1 MTIPRKEGN
10 LAKRRPTRMWAEIIY
25 MEKGVFVKDI
35 VPNAETAGIFAVVNA
50 ALAQSRNGPY
60 WRLVLADASGSIE
73 AKIWSPL
80 STEFNEIA
88 PGTLVQ
94 VEGRTAL
101 FRSALQIAVDKFRP
115 LTAAEAVAVDQTA
128 FLPASPYPLD
138 AMFDELLALC
148 RQEFTHKGWCK
159 LAFAVLEDAQLGPL
173 FRLAPAAKNVHHA
186 YAGGLL
192 EHTLGV
198 FRLCRRMADQY
209 PELDRQTLLAGA
221 LFHDLGK
228 VREFS
233 GGLAND
239 YTTEGRLLGHLMLGV
254 EMLVPFLTRSGL
266 EPGLQEHL
274 RHLILSH
281 HGELEFGAVRQPHT
295 PEALALHCAD
305 NLDAK
310 LAQCR
315 SLFAALDGDGPGW
328 TPWQATLGR
337 PMYRAPRSP
346 DARAVTPKGR
356 KTTRREE
363 CLSLLKA

>member
-1 MTIPRKEGN
+1 
-10 LAKRRPTRMWAEIIY
+10 
-25 MEKGVFVKDI
+25 MEKGDFVKDI
-35 VPNAETAGIFAVVNA
+35 VPNAEASGIFAVA
-50 ALAQSRNGPY
+50 EASLAQSRNGPY

-80 STEFNEIA
+80 SGEFSEIA
-88 PGTLVQ
+88 PGTLAE
-94 VEGRTAL
+94 VEGRASL
-101 FRSALQIAVDKFRP
+101 FRSAVQLAVEKFRP
-115 LTAAEAVAVDQTA
+115 LDATEAPRVDQTA

-138 AMFDELLALC
+138 AMFDELMALC
-148 RQEFTHKGWCK
+148 REEFTHKPWRK
-159 LAFAVLEDAQLGPL
+159 LVFAVLEDAELAPL
-173 FRLAPAAKNVHHA
+173 FRLSPAAKSVHHA

-198 FRLCRRMADQY
+198 FKACRRMAEQY
-209 PELDRQTLLAGA
+209 PELDRQALLAGA
-221 LFHDLGK
+221 LFHDFGK
-228 VREFS
+228 IREFS
-233 GGLAND
+233 GGFSND

-254 EMLVPFLTRSGL
+254 ELLAPFLARSGL

-295 PEALALHCAD
+295 PEALALHYAD

-315 SLFAALDGDGPGW
+315 GLFAALDGEGPGW

-337 PMYRAPRSP
+337 PMYRPPRTP
-346 DARAVTPKGR
+346 AARPPAPKGR
-356 KTTRREE
+356 KNARREE

>member
-1 MTIPRKEGN
+1 
-10 LAKRRPTRMWAEIIY
+10 

-35 VPNAETAGIFAVVNA
+35 VPNSEVSGIFAVA
-50 ALAQSRNGPY
+50 EASLAQSRNGPY
-60 WRLVLADASGSIE
+60 WRLVLADASGSLE

-80 STEFNEIA
+80 SGEFSEIS
-88 PGTLVQ
+88 PGTMAR
-94 VEGRTAL
+94 VEGRASL
-101 FRSALQIAVDKFRP
+101 FRQALQLAVEKFRP
-115 LTAAEAVAVDQTA
+115 LPADEAASLDQTA

-148 RQEFTHKGWCK
+148 RQEFTHKPWRR
-159 LAFAVLEDAQLGPL
+159 LVLSVLEDARLGPL
-173 FRLAPAAKNVHHA
+173 FRLAPAAKSVHHA

-198 FRLCRRMADQY
+198 FNLCRRMADQY

-221 LFHDLGK
+221 LFHDIGK

-254 EMLVPFLTRSGL
+254 EMLGPFLARSGL
-266 EPGLQEHL
+266 EAGLQEHL
-274 RHLILSH
+274 RHLVLSH

-315 SLFAALDGDGPGW
+315 GLFAALDGDGPGW

-337 PMYRAPRSP
+337 PMYRPPRSP
-346 DARAVTPKGR
+346 EARAAAPKGR
-356 KTTRREE
+356 KTARREE